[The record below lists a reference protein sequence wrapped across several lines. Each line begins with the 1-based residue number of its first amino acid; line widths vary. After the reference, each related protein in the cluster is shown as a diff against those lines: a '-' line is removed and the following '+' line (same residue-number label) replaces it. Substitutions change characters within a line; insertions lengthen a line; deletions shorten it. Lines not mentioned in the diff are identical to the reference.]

1 MSTEIK
7 VPDIGDFKN
16 VEIIEILIKEGDE
29 VNKNDPIIT
38 IESDKSSVEIPS
50 PFSGK
55 ISELKVKV
63 GDKVSEGSLIGLIA
77 TNEQAP
83 SETIKEEKIFPETEK
98 IIKDAEETL
107 QNNSG
112 NQSST
117 IDIEIPD
124 IGDFKNVEI
133 IEILVKEGDQINK
146 NDPILSLESDK
157 SSMEVPSPV
166 SGIIK
171 QLKVSVGDKVS
182 MGSVIA
188 AVESKDNTK
197 QSSAQKKPVP
207 VVSESSS
214 VVQNTPATS
223 RPEPRIEI
231 KNNQLYSSVPNIND
245 IDPTETN
252 EWIESLS
259 AVVKRDGAERAHYLL
274 SQLIDQAYIAGS
286 NLPYTQNTPYINTI
300 PPELEAKSP
309 GDQEIERKIRSL
321 IRWNAAA
328 MVVRA
333 NKISPE
339 LGGHIATFAS
349 AATLYD
355 VGCNH
360 FWRAKSDDFLGDM
373 VFYQGHAAPGMYARS
388 YLEGRINE
396 EQLIN
401 FRQEAKGNG
410 LSSYPHPWLMPNYW
424 QFPTVSMGLGPIMS
438 IYQARFMKYLQ
449 NRGLIPDQN
458 RKVWTFIGDG
468 ETDEPETLGAIGLAS
483 REKLDNLIFVVNC
496 NLQRLD
502 GPVRGNGKI
511 IQELEG
517 TFRGAGWNVIK
528 VIWGSYWDPLLRADK
543 TGLLMKRMNE
553 CVDGEYQAMKAKG
566 GSYVREKFFGK
577 YPELSKL
584 VSNMSDADIWRLN
597 RGGHDPNKVYA
608 AYDAA
613 TKHKGQ
619 PTVILTK
626 SIKGYGMGKSGESI
640 NTTHSQKKLDVDD
653 MFYFRDRFEI
663 PLTDKQVENLEFYR
677 PDENSEEI
685 QYLRERRAK
694 LGGPIPSRSSKATPV
709 KIESAPFES
718 SYKSSGERQIST
730 TMALVTILTKI
741 LRDKT
746 TAARLVPIIPDE
758 ARTFGMEGFFQK
770 IGIYAHEGQKYE
782 PVDSEQI
789 SSYRED
795 KKGQVLEEGITEA
808 GAMSSFVAAGTA
820 YANHDIEM
828 LPIYIFYSMFGFQR
842 VMDLIWAAGDSQA
855 RGFLIGATA
864 GRTTLA
870 GEGLQHQDGH
880 SLIMASMIPNCISYD
895 PTYAYELAVIFEDG
909 LRRMHEKQENV
920 FYYVTTMNENYVH
933 PELPKHVKKEDI
945 LKGMYLLKEFEN
957 KGKSKV
963 QLLGSGT
970 ILNEVLKAAEILSEE
985 YGIDSD
991 VWSVTS
997 FNEIKKNGMEV
1008 ERKNLLNP
1016 NEERE
1021 KSHVELC
1028 LSGRPGPV
1036 IAATDYMRIHADQ
1049 IRPYVKESFY
1059 AFGTDGYGRSD
1070 TRKNLREFFEVNKEY
1085 IVANTLSILAQEQKI
1100 ASSVAQQAFEKYNI
1114 DQKKPIPTKL

>member
-1 MSTEIK
+1 MSTEIRVPDIGDFK
-7 VPDIGDFKN
+7 NVEIIEVLVKEGQTINKNDPIITLESDKSSVEVPCPFSGTISELKVKIGDKVSQGDLVGLIDAEGQAESKKELTEQKILPETERIIKDAEENLQKNSTLGLVDIQVPDIGDFKN
-16 VEIIEILIKEGDE
+16 VEIIEILINEGD
-29 VNKNDPIIT
+29 NISKGDPLIT
-38 IESDKSSVEIPS
+38 
-50 PFSGK
+50 
-55 ISELKVKV
+55 
-63 GDKVSEGSLIGLIA
+63 
-77 TNEQAP
+77 
-83 SETIKEEKIFPETEK
+83 
-98 IIKDAEETL
+98 
-107 QNNSG
+107 
-112 NQSST
+112 
-117 IDIEIPD
+117 
-124 IGDFKNVEI
+124 
-133 IEILVKEGDQINK
+133 
-146 NDPILSLESDK
+146 LESDK

-166 SGIIK
+166 SGTVKEIK
-171 QLKVSVGDKVS
+171 VKVGDKVS
-182 MGSVIA
+182 KGSSIGTA
-188 AVESKDNTK
+188 
-197 QSSAQKKPVP
+197 
-207 VVSESSS
+207 ESSDKIS
-214 VVQNTPATS
+214 KIEIKKEKEILNEVAPTKTIIQPS
-223 RPEPRIEI
+223 SRIEI
-231 KNNQLYSSVPNIND
+231 KNRQVYSGIPNIKD

-259 AVVKRDGAERAHYLL
+259 DVVKRDGAERAHYLL
-274 SQLIDQAYIAGS
+274 SQLIDEAYIAGS
-286 NLPYTQNTPYINTI
+286 NIPFTQNTPYINTI
-300 PPELEAKSP
+300 PTELEAKSP

-333 NKISPE
+333 NKISSE

-360 FWRAKSDDFLGDM
+360 FWRAKSDNFLGDM

-388 YLEGRINE
+388 FLEGRISA
-396 EQLIN
+396 EQLMN
-401 FRQEAKGNG
+401 FRQEAKGGNG

-449 NRGLIPDQN
+449 NRGLIPDQD
-458 RKVWTFIGDG
+458 RKVWCFIGDG
-468 ETDEPETLGAIGLAS
+468 ETDEAETLGAIGLAS
-483 REKLDNLIFVVNC
+483 REKLDNLIFVINC

-528 VIWGSYWDPLLRADK
+528 VIWGSYWDPLLKADK

-553 CVDGEYQAMKAKG
+553 VVDGEYQAMKAKG
-566 GSYVREKFFGK
+566 GAYVREKFFGK

-584 VSNMSDADIWRLN
+584 VSNMSDSDIWRLN

-613 TKHKGQ
+613 SKHKGQ

-640 NTTHSQKKLDVDD
+640 NTTHQQKKLDVND

-677 PDENSEEI
+677 PDEKSEEI
-685 QYLRERRAK
+685 QYLLERRK
-694 LGGPIPSRSSKATPV
+694 QLGGFIPSRSSKALPV
-709 KIESAPFES
+709 KIDSSVFEP
-718 SYKSSGERQIST
+718 SYQSSGERQIST
-730 TMALVTILTKI
+730 TMALVAILTRM
-741 LRDKT
+741 LRDKS
-746 TAARLVPIIPDE
+746 TASRLVPIIPDE

-795 KKGQVLEEGITEA
+795 KKGQVLEEGINEA
-808 GAMSSFVAAGTA
+808 GAMSSFIAAGTA
-820 YANHDIEM
+820 YANHEIEM
-828 LPIYIFYSMFGFQR
+828 LPLYIFYSMFGFQR

-880 SLIMASMIPNCISYD
+880 SLIMASMIPNCVSYD
-895 PTYAYELAVIFEDG
+895 PTFAYELAIIFEDG
-909 LRRMHEKQENV
+909 IKRMHEKQENI
-920 FYYVTTMNENYVH
+920 FYYITAMNENYSH
-933 PELPKHVKKEDI
+933 PELPKHVKKEDV
-945 LKGMYLLKEFEN
+945 LKGMYLLKEFDN
-957 KGKSKV
+957 RGKAKV

-970 ILNEVLKAAEILSEE
+970 ILNEVLQAAEILSNE

-991 VWSVTS
+991 IWSVTS
-997 FNEIKKNGMEV
+997 FNELQKNAMEV

-1016 NEERE
+1016 TQDRE
-1021 KSHVELC
+1021 QTYIEKC
-1028 LSGRPGPV
+1028 LEGRSGPV
-1036 IAATDYMRIHADQ
+1036 IAATDYMRVHADQ
-1049 IRPYVKESFY
+1049 IRPYIKENYY

-1070 TRKNLREFFEVNKEY
+1070 TRKKLREFFEVSKEY
-1085 IVANTLSILAQEQKI
+1085 IVANTLSILAKEQKI
-1100 ASSVAQQAFEKYNI
+1100 ASKVAQKAFEKYNI
-1114 DQKKPIPTKL
+1114 DQTKPIPTKL